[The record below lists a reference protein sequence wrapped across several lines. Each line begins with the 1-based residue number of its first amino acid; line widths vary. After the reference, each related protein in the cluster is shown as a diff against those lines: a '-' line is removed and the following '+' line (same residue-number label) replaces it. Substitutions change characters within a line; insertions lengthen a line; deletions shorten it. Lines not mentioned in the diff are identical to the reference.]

1 MFLSTKS
8 FVQPDHHNKHKVD
21 QEFRMS
27 GVVFTSLSTGTAW
40 EKLFSF
46 LRAFTVS
53 SLVPLS
59 SSWVSMDLE
68 DLRKLERTTR
78 RIQATLHDAEEHWN
92 ITEESTM
99 LRLRE
104 LKELA
109 DNIDGVVKEYE
120 YEADRCKMEA
130 LKRSTR
136 YQLTGKRKR
145 HEENQMCSV
154 DTGVVQVPY
163 EFLCRV
169 TKITERFNEIRHF
182 SIHFSL
188 SENDGQ
194 RLFTHDISSM
204 RHTSSFVPEKTIVGR
219 DRDKDIIVD
228 KLLSGEGENGGNHV
242 SIMAIVGMG
251 GLGKTTLGQLVYND
265 QRLRQSFDNHAWV
278 YVSEHFDVNTITRDI
293 INSLTKGTC
302 EFTELTDLQEK
313 LADEMKDKKILL
325 MLDDVQNE
333 RGDCWESLCLPMS
346 SARICKIILTSRSE
360 EVARLVQTMP
370 PHRPSCLS
378 FDESWSLFKQVAFP
392 VDQEFDATPANLIEI
407 GKNIV
412 KKCNGLPLAVK
423 TLGSMLC
430 YETDENIWV
439 DVLENEL
446 LHMEK
451 SRYQACQH

>member
-1 MFLSTKS
+1 
-8 FVQPDHHNKHKVD
+8 
-21 QEFRMS
+21 MS
-27 GVVFTSLSTGTAW
+27 GVLFTSLPTGTAW

-46 LRAFTVS
+46 LRAFTLS
-53 SLVPLS
+53 SLVSSS

-109 DNIDGVVKEYE
+109 DNMDGVVKEYE

-136 YQLTGKRKR
+136 YQLTRKRKR
-145 HEENQMCSV
+145 HEEHETYSMN
-154 DTGVVQVPY
+154 TGVVQVPY
-163 EFLCRV
+163 DFLCRV
-169 TKITERFNEIRHF
+169 TKITERFNEIRNF
-182 SIHFSL
+182 STHFSL

-194 RLFTHDISSM
+194 RLFTPDISNL
-204 RHTSSFVPEKTIVGR
+204 RHTSSFVSEKSIVGR
-219 DRDKDIIVD
+219 DRDKNIIVD
-228 KLLSGEGENGGNHV
+228 ILLSGEGENGGNHV

-251 GLGKTTLGQLVYND
+251 GVGKTTLGQLLYND
-265 QRLRQSFDNHAWV
+265 QRLHQSFDNHAWV

-293 INSLTKGTC
+293 INSLTKRTC

-325 MLDDVQNE
+325 VLDDVQNE

-370 PHRPSCLS
+370 PHRPSCLT

-392 VDQEFDATPANLIEI
+392 VDQEFDTTSANLIEI

-423 TLGSMLC
+423 TLGTMLR
-430 YETDENIWV
+430 YETDENIWL
-439 DVLENEL
+439 DVLENEV
-446 LHMEK
+446 LHLEK
-451 SRYQACQH
+451 AHYKVCQH